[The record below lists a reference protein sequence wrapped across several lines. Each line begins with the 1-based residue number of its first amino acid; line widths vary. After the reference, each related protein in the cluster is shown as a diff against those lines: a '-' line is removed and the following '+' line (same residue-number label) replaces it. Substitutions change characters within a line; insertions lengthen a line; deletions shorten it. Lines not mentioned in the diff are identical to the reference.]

1 MTYSNG
7 TILFSLC
14 SSQVCNLCYDIIFLI
29 YQVITWSNAISP
41 NGCMP
46 FNLSHQIWFAYLFFF
61 FFFFVFDI
69 IILKNG
75 NTKSLFKNETENSY
89 HKVITMCDKS
99 LLQSVAE
106 VCYKVRHILQSATEG
121 GYKVCQVLKSASGI
135 TKCDRRLLQN
145 ASSNTKC
152 DRLYYKVRLVLQ
164 SATVITKWDVT
175 TIAKYVGHLIRRNY
189 CRIYIPC
196 LQSYVIV
203 VNFVLWI
210 GKFAMG
216 QRKVLS
222 KTRNKNK
229 IIIPIFLL

>member
-14 SSQVCNLCYDIIFLI
+14 SSQVCNLCCDIIFLI
-29 YQVITWSNAISP
+29 YQVITWSKAISP

-46 FNLSHQIWFAYLFFF
+46 FNLSHQIWFACLFLN
-61 FFFFVFDI
+61 FDI

-89 HKVITMCDKS
+89 YKVITMCDKS

-106 VCYKVRHILQSATEG
+106 VCCKVRHILQSLTEG

-135 TKCDRRLLQN
+135 TQCDRRLLQS

-152 DRLYYKVRLVLQ
+152 DRLYYKVRQVLQ

-175 TIAKYVGHLIRRNY
+175 TIAKYVGHFIRRSY

-196 LQSYVIV
+196 LQSYLIV
-203 VNFVLWI
+203 VNFVLWTW
-210 GKFAMG
+210 KFAMG
-216 QRKVLS
+216 QSKVLS

-229 IIIPIFLL
+229 IIIPIFPL